1 MLDPFDVSD
10 SVDPDVREVHIL
22 ANMVGDQID
31 MMPERGE
38 SFQTL
43 VHADGS
49 TTRLEERL
57 RGEH

>member
-1 MLDPFDVSD
+1 MLDPFDLAD
-10 SVDPDVREVHIL
+10 SVDFNVWEVHIL
-22 ANMVGDQID
+22 ANVVGNQID
-31 MMPERGE
+31 MMPKRGE